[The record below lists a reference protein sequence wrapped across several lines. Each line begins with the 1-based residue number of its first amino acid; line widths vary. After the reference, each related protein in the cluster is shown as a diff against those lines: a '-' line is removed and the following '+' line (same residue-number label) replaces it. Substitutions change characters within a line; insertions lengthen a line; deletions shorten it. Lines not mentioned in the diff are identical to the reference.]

1 MYLNNKFNAEIYL
14 NHDNYH
20 IVIGG
25 RRGRDCMVVGLTT
38 TNASSAYY
46 HLSCEFESAHGDVY
60 SIQYHVIKFVSD
72 RSVVFSGYSG
82 FPHK

>member
-1 MYLNNKFNAEIYL
+1 MI
-14 NHDNYH
+14 
-20 IVIGG
+20 
-25 RRGRDCMVVGLTT
+25 VGLTT

-60 SIQYHVIKFVSD
+60 SIQHYVIKFVSD
-72 RSVVFSGYSG
+72 RSVVFSEYSG